1 MKEVHLNTAAQNCM
15 VFIQPGGNDSNTWKL
30 VWLVLVNEVS
40 WNPFHGPQCRQ
51 TLALRRQHDGMRYN
65 GKEKIW
71 ELIMYLERLDVQHSI
86 SNFPGPQLI
95 VLAQEPKH
103 RQLVFTQ
110 LW

>member
-1 MKEVHLNTAAQNCM
+1 
-15 VFIQPGGNDSNTWKL
+15 
-30 VWLVLVNEVS
+30 
-40 WNPFHGPQCRQ
+40 
-51 TLALRRQHDGMRYN
+51 
-65 GKEKIW
+65 
-71 ELIMYLERLDVQHSI
+71 MYLERLDVQHSI